1 MLSNLLGYES
11 PESVAV
17 TSAAERKDMEMIDN
31 KANSLLWATGCTSWF
46 IGETTGQNTII
57 YPDYE
62 FKFWFRSVLVPWKD
76 MVYRRTTRSGHHM
89 PAETIQLPAVVLV
102 LMSAALGTVVGA
114 QFLDKVDISSAVK
127 MLEGAYQ
134 FVSIK

>member
-1 MLSNLLGYES
+1 MNSSSG
-11 PESVAV
+11 
-17 TSAAERKDMEMIDN
+17 SAACLCHGRIW
-31 KANSLLWATGCTSWF
+31 SPG
-46 IGETTGQNTII
+46 
-57 YPDYE
+57 
-62 FKFWFRSVLVPWKD
+62 VV
-76 MVYRRTTRSGHHM
+76 TRSGHHM

>member
-1 MLSNLLGYES
+1 
-11 PESVAV
+11 
-17 TSAAERKDMEMIDN
+17 
-31 KANSLLWATGCTSWF
+31 
-46 IGETTGQNTII
+46 
-57 YPDYE
+57 
-62 FKFWFRSVLVPWKD
+62 
-76 MVYRRTTRSGHHM
+76 M